1 VNDGCAVAIPGMALA
16 QTNLFLEVGY
26 LDELFIKVPSS
37 YGLKDYRVFVEAP
50 ETLCKWNIRPLE
62 AIERFD
68 KLQSALDS
76 FPSLKPL
83 ASLGPRTV
91 HYLLLYKIQYER
103 LLTQCAVAIP
113 EAKFGAVKW
122 RSFGIFYR
130 FRPALFQR
138 RISGTTLWDMYDFG
152 REEVLP
158 RWSPFLPAISVQ
170 LSNLLDS
177 ALFKHIDWNIKNFVF
192 NEPSGRLFYVDQ
204 KPTIF
209 TADHGNETN
218 LKGIREIFL
227 V

>member
-1 VNDGCAVAIPGMALA
+1 VNDGCAVAIPGIALA
-16 QTNLFLEVGY
+16 RTNLFLDVGY
-26 LDELFIKVPSS
+26 LDELFVKAPSS

-50 ETLCKWNIRPLE
+50 EALCKWNIRPLE

-68 KLQSALDS
+68 SFRSTLDC

-83 ASLGPRTV
+83 DSLGPRTV

-103 LLTQCAVAIP
+103 LLTQSAVAIP
-113 EAKFGAVKW
+113 EAKCGVVRS
-122 RSFGIFYR
+122 RSFGIFHK

-138 RISGTTLWDMYDFG
+138 RIYGTTLWDMYDFEL
-152 REEVLP
+152 EEVLP
-158 RWSPFLPAISVQ
+158 RWRPFLPVISVQ
-170 LSNLLDS
+170 VSNLLDC
-177 ALFKHIDWNIKNFVF
+177 ALLKHIDWNIKNFVF

-209 TADHGNETN
+209 TADHGNEAN
-218 LKGIREIFL
+218 LKGIREVFL